1 MLAGQPDEGFGGRL
15 AQVNR
20 CAVGKAVVGGD
31 GEAQPFLGQD
41 QRFQAIVGGWHRR
54 DDHDIQ
60 GTTPQLVEDRRHPS
74 LLEGE
79 RDIGVCGQKRIEQP
93 GYVAGA
99 AAVAEAQR
107 DAAPVGIDDLL
118 EVLSGSAQVDQ
129 RLLCRG
135 QERPPSLGRG
145 DSTPAR
151 LHQRGADRVGE
162 AMHDG
167 ADGRLRHPQPFCRAP
182 HVLLLQDRHGDDE
195 LRTDDSQ
202 PFNIWIKHIRKP
214 IGLINAGCGI
224 VTLTDR
230 TQARKETTMTTDTN
244 NSVKAMLQNKQF
256 ITAPGV
262 FDLVSAKIADRTT
275 AQALYM
281 TGYGVV
287 ASYLGQ
293 PDAGLAT
300 YTDMVNRA
308 EAIVDAIH
316 KPLIADGDTG
326 YGGLLNVAHT
336 VRGYEKAGVAV
347 IQIED
352 QHFPKKCGHTPNRHV
367 VPTQEM
373 VNKIKVAS
381 DARSSAD
388 FLILARTDALTS
400 LGLDEALRRG
410 EAYAKAG
417 ADILFIEAP
426 ESKEQ
431 MRKIGAAFDVPVLS
445 NQLHGGVTPILPPSE
460 LQQMGFAAAIYPTVG
475 LFAASHALASVYQ
488 ALAQGK
494 PVSEP
499 VVCLR

>member
-1 MLAGQPDEGFGGRL
+1 M
-15 AQVNR
+15 
-20 CAVGKAVVGGD
+20 
-31 GEAQPFLGQD
+31 
-41 QRFQAIVGGWHRR
+41 
-54 DDHDIQ
+54 
-60 GTTPQLVEDRRHPS
+60 TT
-74 LLEGE
+74 
-79 RDIGVCGQKRIEQP
+79 
-93 GYVAGA
+93 
-99 AAVAEAQR
+99 
-107 DAAPVGIDDLL
+107 
-118 EVLSGSAQVDQ
+118 
-129 RLLCRG
+129 
-135 QERPPSLGRG
+135 
-145 DSTPAR
+145 
-151 LHQRGADRVGE
+151 
-162 AMHDG
+162 
-167 ADGRLRHPQPFCRAP
+167 
-182 HVLLLQDRHGDDE
+182 
-195 LRTDDSQ
+195 
-202 PFNIWIKHIRKP
+202 
-214 IGLINAGCGI
+214 
-224 VTLTDR
+224 
-230 TQARKETTMTTDTN
+230 ETT
-244 NSVKAMLQNKQF
+244 SSIKAMLQSGQF

-262 FDLVSAKIADRTT
+262 FDLVSAKLADRTE
-275 AQALYM
+275 AQAIYM

-308 EAIVDAIH
+308 EAIVDAID

-352 QHFPKKCGHTPNRHV
+352 QQFPKKCGHTANRHV
-367 VPTQEM
+367 IPTREM

-381 DARSSAD
+381 DARSSQD

-426 ESKEQ
+426 ESEEQ

-445 NQLHGGVTPILPPSE
+445 NQTHGGVTPILPQSD
-460 LQQMGFAAAIYPTVG
+460 LQEMGFAAAIYPTVG

-494 PVSEP
+494 PVSDPLYAFDDFVDMIGFSKVWEFERKYADML
-499 VVCLR
+499 VEDRI

>member
-1 MLAGQPDEGFGGRL
+1 
-15 AQVNR
+15 
-20 CAVGKAVVGGD
+20 
-31 GEAQPFLGQD
+31 
-41 QRFQAIVGGWHRR
+41 
-54 DDHDIQ
+54 
-60 GTTPQLVEDRRHPS
+60 
-74 LLEGE
+74 
-79 RDIGVCGQKRIEQP
+79 
-93 GYVAGA
+93 
-99 AAVAEAQR
+99 
-107 DAAPVGIDDLL
+107 
-118 EVLSGSAQVDQ
+118 
-129 RLLCRG
+129 LCRG
-135 QERPPSLGRG
+135 QEGAPSRGRG
-145 DSTPAR
+145 DSAPAR
-151 LHQRGADRVGE
+151 RHERGADRVGE

-167 ADGRLRHPQPFCRAP
+167 ADGWLRHAQPFCRAP
-182 HVLLLQDRHGDDE
+182 HVLLLQDRHGDGE
-195 LRTDDSQ
+195 LRTDYAQ
-202 PFNIWIKHIRKP
+202 PFNIWIKHIRKS
-214 IGLINAGCGI
+214 IGLINGGCGI

-230 TQARKETTMTTDTN
+230 TIPRTKRGTTMTTDTN
-244 NSVKAMLQNKQF
+244 NSVKAMLRGGQF

-275 AQALYM
+275 APAIYM

-300 YTDMVNRA
+300 YTDMLNRA
-308 EAIVDAIH
+308 DAIVDAIH

-410 EAYAKAG
+410 EAYANAG

-431 MRKIGAAFDVPVLS
+431 MRTIGAAFDVPVLS
-445 NQLHGGVTPILPPSE
+445 NQTHGGITPILPPAE
-460 LQQMGFAAAIYPTVG
+460 LAEMGFAAAIYPTVG

-494 PVSEP
+494 PVSDPLYAFADFVDMIGFPKVWEFEKTYAD
-499 VVCLR
+499 LLAEDQI

>member
-1 MLAGQPDEGFGGRL
+1 
-15 AQVNR
+15 
-20 CAVGKAVVGGD
+20 
-31 GEAQPFLGQD
+31 
-41 QRFQAIVGGWHRR
+41 
-54 DDHDIQ
+54 
-60 GTTPQLVEDRRHPS
+60 
-74 LLEGE
+74 
-79 RDIGVCGQKRIEQP
+79 
-93 GYVAGA
+93 
-99 AAVAEAQR
+99 
-107 DAAPVGIDDLL
+107 
-118 EVLSGSAQVDQ
+118 
-129 RLLCRG
+129 
-135 QERPPSLGRG
+135 
-145 DSTPAR
+145 
-151 LHQRGADRVGE
+151 
-162 AMHDG
+162 
-167 ADGRLRHPQPFCRAP
+167 
-182 HVLLLQDRHGDDE
+182 
-195 LRTDDSQ
+195 
-202 PFNIWIKHIRKP
+202 
-214 IGLINAGCGI
+214 
-224 VTLTDR
+224 
-230 TQARKETTMTTDTN
+230 MTTDTN
-244 NSVKAMLQNKQF
+244 NSVKAMLRGGQF

-275 AQALYM
+275 APAIYM

-300 YTDMVNRA
+300 YTDMLNRA
-308 EAIVDAIH
+308 DAIVDAIH

-352 QHFPKKCGHTPNRHV
+352 QLFPKKCGHTPNRHV

-410 EAYAKAG
+410 EAYANAG

-431 MRKIGAAFDVPVLS
+431 MRTIGAAFDVPVLS
-445 NQLHGGVTPILPPSE
+445 NQTHGGITPILPPAE
-460 LQQMGFAAAIYPTVG
+460 LAEMGFAAAIYPTVG

-494 PVSEP
+494 PVSDPLYAFADFVDMIGFPKVWEFEKTYAD
-499 VVCLR
+499 LLAEDQI